1 MAAKHPHILRTT
13 CTATALSVV
22 LAACGGGGGSE
33 RDKAVSAS
41 PVAPTPTQNIVA
53 TAPSTP
59 SVTTPQSNPVP
70 TGQVNTPA
78 VGQPNS
84 VQPAPSAPQTP
95 SASQNQTTTLPPTTL
110 APTQPV
116 AQADTKPAPTPAPTP
131 TPTPAPTPEP
141 KAVPN
146 ISGKGVRGDVLLA
159 MIEQHACGAR
169 MTRSTTYEG
178 SEVGAESID
187 TPNVFFRSI
196 LEGAGNYTEDPNDW
210 GPGDGYVQRECRR
223 RFYKPVK
230 EGTYNYA
237 LETVSGYG
245 RIKERPMYGEPW
257 LKRGF
262 NGLKV
267 SYTITVREKTFSIGP
282 SMQAEATE
290 DIGYT
295 ATTNEAPVGG
305 GRYTPYFN
313 ELKELVIDRDSL
325 VSFGTLRE
333 WGPRY
338 ESAYSDNA
346 HRDQARIM
354 LIKSGRNN
362 QARLCTNV
370 EITYVKRL
378 ICSTWE
384 ISKDWKW
391 GEELKYVGSYIVDD
405 RSTYPR
411 EVGIMYWR
419 Q

>member
-1 MAAKHPHILRTT
+1 MAARHPHILRTT
-13 CTATALSVV
+13 CTATALSVL

-53 TAPSTP
+53 TAPTTP

-131 TPTPAPTPEP
+131 TPTPVPTPEP
-141 KAVPN
+141 KTVPN

-159 MIEQHACGAR
+159 MIEQHACGAS

-187 TPNVFFRSI
+187 TPNVFFTSV
-196 LEGAGNYTEDPNDW
+196 LEGAGNYTDDPNDW
-210 GPGDGYVQRECRR
+210 EPEDGFVQRECRR

-230 EGTYNYA
+230 EGTYNYV
-237 LETVSGYG
+237 LETASSYA
-245 RIKERPMYGEPW
+245 RIRDRPIYGEPW

-267 SYTITVREKTFSIGP
+267 SYTITVRDKTFSIGP

-295 ATTNEAPVGG
+295 ATTNEAPVSG

-333 WGPRY
+333 WRPRY

-346 HRDQARIM
+346 HLDQARII

-405 RSTYPR
+405 RSAYPR

>member
-1 MAAKHPHILRTT
+1 M
-13 CTATALSVV
+13 
-22 LAACGGGGGSE
+22 
-33 RDKAVSAS
+33 
-41 PVAPTPTQNIVA
+41 
-53 TAPSTP
+53 
-59 SVTTPQSNPVP
+59 
-70 TGQVNTPA
+70 
-78 VGQPNS
+78 
-84 VQPAPSAPQTP
+84 
-95 SASQNQTTTLPPTTL
+95 
-110 APTQPV
+110 
-116 AQADTKPAPTPAPTP
+116 
-131 TPTPAPTPEP
+131 
-141 KAVPN
+141 PN

-223 RFYKPVK
+223 RFYKPVT

-267 SYTITVREKTFSIGP
+267 SYTVTVRDKTFSIGP

-305 GRYTPYFN
+305 GQYTPYFN
-313 ELKELVIDRDSL
+313 ELKELVIDRNSL

-405 RSTYPR
+405 RSAYPR

>member
-1 MAAKHPHILRTT
+1 
-13 CTATALSVV
+13 
-22 LAACGGGGGSE
+22 
-33 RDKAVSAS
+33 
-41 PVAPTPTQNIVA
+41 
-53 TAPSTP
+53 
-59 SVTTPQSNPVP
+59 
-70 TGQVNTPA
+70 
-78 VGQPNS
+78 
-84 VQPAPSAPQTP
+84 
-95 SASQNQTTTLPPTTL
+95 
-110 APTQPV
+110 
-116 AQADTKPAPTPAPTP
+116 
-131 TPTPAPTPEP
+131 
-141 KAVPN
+141 VPN

-178 SEVGAESID
+178 PEVGAESID
-187 TPNVFFRSI
+187 TPNVFFKSV
-196 LEGAGNYTEDPNDW
+196 LEGAGNYTDDPNDW
-210 GPGDGYVQRECRR
+210 VPADGFVQRECRR

-230 EGTYNYA
+230 EGTYNYV
-237 LETVSGYG
+237 LETASSYA
-245 RIKERPMYGEPW
+245 RIKERPIYGEPW

-267 SYTITVREKTFSIGP
+267 SYTVTVREKSFSIGP

-295 ATTNEAPVGG
+295 ATTNEAPEDG

-313 ELKELVIDRDSL
+313 ELKELVVDRDSL

>member
-1 MAAKHPHILRTT
+1 MASKHPHILRTT
-13 CTATALSVV
+13 CTATALSVM
-22 LAACGGGGGSE
+22 LAACGGGSE

-53 TAPSTP
+53 AAPTP
-59 SVTTPQSNPVP
+59 SSATTPQNTPTP
-70 TGQVNTPA
+70 TGQANTPSN
-78 VGQPNS
+78 GPSNS
-84 VQPAPSAPQTP
+84 VQPAPTAPQ
-95 SASQNQTTTLPPTTL
+95 NQATTLPPTTL
-110 APTQPV
+110 APTKPE
-116 AQADTKPAPTPAPTP
+116 AQADIK
-131 TPTPAPTPEP
+131 PTPAPTPEP
-141 KAVPN
+141 KTVPN

-178 SEVGAESID
+178 SEVGADSID
-187 TPNVFFRSI
+187 TPNVFFTSV
-196 LEGAGNYTEDPNDW
+196 LDGAGNYTVDPNDW
-210 GPGDGYVQRECRR
+210 EPADGFVQRECRR
-223 RFYKPVK
+223 RFYKPVT
-230 EGTYNYA
+230 EGTYNYV
-237 LETVSGYG
+237 LEAASSYA

-267 SYTITVREKTFSIGP
+267 SYTVTVRDKTFSIGP

-305 GRYTPYFN
+305 GHYTPYFN
-313 ELKELVIDRDSL
+313 ELKELVIDRNSL

>member
-1 MAAKHPHILRTT
+1 M
-13 CTATALSVV
+13 
-22 LAACGGGGGSE
+22 
-33 RDKAVSAS
+33 
-41 PVAPTPTQNIVA
+41 
-53 TAPSTP
+53 
-59 SVTTPQSNPVP
+59 
-70 TGQVNTPA
+70 NTPA
-78 VGQPNS
+78 NGPTNS
-84 VQPAPSAPQTP
+84 VQPAPTAP
-95 SASQNQTTTLPPTTL
+95 QNQTTHLPPTTL

-116 AQADTKPAPTPAPTP
+116 AQADTKPAPTP
-131 TPTPAPTPEP
+131 TPAPTPEP
-141 KAVPN
+141 KTVPN

-178 SEVGAESID
+178 SEVGAENID
-187 TPNVFFRSI
+187 TPNVFFRST

-223 RFYKPVK
+223 RFYKPVT

-267 SYTITVREKTFSIGP
+267 SYTVTVREKTFSIGP

-313 ELKELVIDRDSL
+313 ELKELVIDRNSL

-370 EITYVKRL
+370 EIPYVKRL

-411 EVGIMYWR
+411 EVGVMYWR

>member
-159 MIEQHACGAR
+159 MIEKHACGAR

-305 GRYTPYFN
+305 GSYTPYFN
-313 ELKELVIDRDSL
+313 ELKELVIDRTSL

-346 HRDQARIM
+346 HLDQARIM

>member
-305 GRYTPYFN
+305 GSYTPYFN

-354 LIKSGRNN
+354 LIKSDRNN

>member
-13 CTATALSVV
+13 CTATALSVM

-53 TAPSTP
+53 TAPTTP

-70 TGQVNTPA
+70 TGRVNTPA
-78 VGQPNS
+78 NGPSTS
-84 VQPAPSAPQTP
+84 VQPAPVAPQTP

-141 KAVPN
+141 KTVPN
-146 ISGKGVRGDVLLA
+146 ISGKGVRGDALLA

-187 TPNVFFRSI
+187 TPNVFFTSV
-196 LEGAGNYTEDPNDW
+196 LEGAGNYTDDPNDW
-210 GPGDGYVQRECRR
+210 EPADGFVQRECRR

-230 EGTYNYA
+230 EGTYNYV
-237 LETVSGYG
+237 LETASSYA
-245 RIKERPMYGEPW
+245 RIKDRPIYGEPW

-267 SYTITVREKTFSIGP
+267 SYTITVREKSFSIGP

-333 WGPRY
+333 WRPRY

-346 HRDQARIM
+346 HLDQARIM

-405 RSTYPR
+405 RSAYPR

>member
-305 GRYTPYFN
+305 GSYTPYFN

>member
-1 MAAKHPHILRTT
+1 MASKHPHILRTT
-13 CTATALSVV
+13 CTATALSVM
-22 LAACGGGGGSE
+22 LAACGGGSE

-53 TAPSTP
+53 AAPTP
-59 SVTTPQSNPVP
+59 SSATTPQNTPTP
-70 TGQVNTPA
+70 TGQANTPSN
-78 VGQPNS
+78 GPSNS
-84 VQPAPSAPQTP
+84 VQPAPTAPQ
-95 SASQNQTTTLPPTTL
+95 NQATTLPPTTL
-110 APTQPV
+110 APTKPE
-116 AQADTKPAPTPAPTP
+116 AQADIK
-131 TPTPAPTPEP
+131 PTPAPTPEP
-141 KAVPN
+141 KTVLN

-187 TPNVFFRSI
+187 TPNVFFRSV

-210 GPGDGYVQRECRR
+210 EPADGFVQRECRR
-223 RFYKPVK
+223 RFYKPVT

-267 SYTITVREKTFSIGP
+267 SYTVTVRDKTFSIGP

-305 GRYTPYFN
+305 GSYTPYFN
-313 ELKELVIDRDSL
+313 ELKELIIDRDSL

>member
-178 SEVGAESID
+178 PEVGAESID

-230 EGTYNYA
+230 EGTYNYV

-267 SYTITVREKTFSIGP
+267 SYTVTVRDKTFSIGP

-305 GRYTPYFN
+305 GSYTPYFN
-313 ELKELVIDRDSL
+313 ELKELVIDRTSL

-333 WGPRY
+333 WGPRH